1 MLGAQQRWQQTLFNN
16 CCSQCSCPDRHNV
29 LMVKRI
35 IALEGDWL
43 LVPGAAD
50 AQKIPKARRQTLRV
64 SSPLSVKQWV
74 LTMWPLSQG
83 HIWIEGDNAAVSE
96 DSRTKFGPVPAALV
110 QGRLVSVL
118 WPPRAVGSVSTEF
131 PQNRLLVMN
140 KHAFQARDEL

>member
-1 MLGAQQRWQQTLFNN
+1 MA
-16 CCSQCSCPDRHNV
+16 CCSCPDQYNV

-50 AQKIPKARRQTLRV
+50 AQKIPKARSKLAMSAHHLVHRSR
-64 SSPLSVKQWV
+64 SSHILAP
-74 LTMWPLSQG
+74 QG
-83 HIWIEGDNAAVSE
+83 HIWVEGDHAAVSE

-118 WPPRAVGSVSTEF
+118 WPLHALGSVSTDF
-131 PQNRLLVMN
+131 PRTRLLVMN
-140 KHAFQARDEL
+140 SHAFQAGDEG